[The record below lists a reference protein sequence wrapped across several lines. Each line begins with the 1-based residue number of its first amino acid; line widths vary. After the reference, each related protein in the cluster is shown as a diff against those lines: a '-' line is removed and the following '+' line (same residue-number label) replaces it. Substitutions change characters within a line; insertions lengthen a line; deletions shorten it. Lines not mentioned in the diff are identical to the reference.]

1 MLISELK
8 LIVMFA
14 INTVDIN
21 GTITLA
27 STPSILTWDSTKTNT
42 VNLTLITNVY
52 ILKDVIKRV

>member
-27 STPSILTWDSTKTNT
+27 STLTWDSTKTNT